1 MKDEK
6 IKHYVRKN
14 YAKIAR
20 KESPCCETAVSSCGE
35 ADMANFIS
43 QKIGYSDEELKSIPE
58 GANLGLGCG
67 NPIALASLKEGETVL
82 DLGAGAGFDCFLA
95 ANQVGPT
102 GKVIGIDMTP
112 EMVEKARENAKKS
125 NYTNVEFK
133 LGEIEDLPIADES
146 VDIIISNCVI
156 NLSPD
161 KKKVFKEAFRV
172 LKPGGRLMV
181 SDIVLLKELPD
192 YIKESI
198 DAYISCVSGALLKED
213 YIAAI
218 KNAGFQDVEIIDE
231 TSFPLDFINS
241 DPIFKSIK
249 TYIKVSTEEIKDIAS
264 AIVST
269 KISGIK
275 SNQQST

>member
-1 MKDEK
+1 MKDK
-6 IKHYVRKN
+6 NIKEFVKDG
-14 YAKIAR
+14 YAKIA
-20 KESPCCETAVSSCGE
+20 KKGGSCCETTTSCCGDI
-35 ADMANFIS
+35 DMASVIS
-43 QKIGYSDEELKSIPE
+43 QKIGYSGEELESIPE

-95 ANQVGPT
+95 ANQVGEK

-112 EMVEKARENAKKS
+112 EMVEKARENAKKG

-133 LGEIEDLPIADES
+133 LGEIEELPVADDS

-156 NLSPD
+156 NLSPN
-161 KKKVFKEAFRV
+161 KKKVFREAFRV

-198 DAYISCVSGALLKED
+198 DAYISCVSGALLRED

-231 TSFPLDFINS
+231 TSFPVDFINS

-264 AIVST
+264 PIVST

-275 SNQQST
+275 PNQQST